1 MTTPSQTDEYVALSQ
16 NYLRQAE
23 EELTREDYLQA
34 GEKAWGAVAT
44 AIKAV
49 AEQRGWRHK
58 HHDLT
63 GEALFWLADEFARPD
78 LKDAFALLEQLHRN
92 FYEDQLTEQEVIRRI
107 DQTRD
112 LRQELENLLTAP
124 PPAVQFIPTSNRHK
138 RRWEKLNGRPWDD
151 SPPE

>member
-1 MTTPSQTDEYVALSQ
+1 MTTPSLSDEYVGLSRRYIQ
-16 NYLRQAE
+16 QAE
-23 EELTREDYLQA
+23 QELAREDYLQA

-44 AIKAV
+44 AVKAV

-92 FYEDQLTEQEVIRRI
+92 FYEDQLTEQEVTRRI
-107 DQTRD
+107 DQARD
-112 LRQELENLLTAP
+112 LRQELEGLRTTP
-124 PPAVQFIPTSNRHK
+124 PPAGGFVPESNRQR
-138 RRWEKLNGRPWDD
+138 RRWEKLTGRTWDD